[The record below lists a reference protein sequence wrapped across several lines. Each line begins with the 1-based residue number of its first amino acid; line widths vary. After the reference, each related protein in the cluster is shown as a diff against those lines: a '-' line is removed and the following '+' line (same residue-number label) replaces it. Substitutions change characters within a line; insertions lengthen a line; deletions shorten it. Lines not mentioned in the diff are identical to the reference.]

1 MKILLV
7 GATGTLGRQIAKQ
20 AIEDGH
26 EVRCFV
32 RNPRKASFL
41 QEWGCELTKGNLLNS
56 SDIEYALQDIEVVID
71 AATSKPDDP
80 KSIYEI
86 DWDGKVNLFNACESL
101 SIKRVIFLSILLTEK
116 FRIFREK
123 ELCLIFFRFNRIWRF
138 RSTRDKT
145 NWEIK

>member
-41 QEWGCELTKGNLLNS
+41 QEWGCELTKGNLL
-56 SDIEYALQDIEVVID
+56 ITEEIRYALQGIESVID
-71 AATSKPDDP
+71 VQSIDTGNTRRDRHLRSPDFFDVQNHP
-80 KSIYEI
+80 KI
-86 DWDGKVNLFNACESL
+86 L
-101 SIKRVIFLSILLTEK
+101 S
-116 FRIFREK
+116 
-123 ELCLIFFRFNRIWRF
+123 
-138 RSTRDKT
+138 
-145 NWEIK
+145 

>member
-20 AIEDGH
+20 AIEEGH

-56 SDIEYALQDIEVVID
+56 SDIEYACLLY
-71 AATSKPDDP
+71 TSPSPRD
-80 KSIYEI
+80 
-86 DWDGKVNLFNACESL
+86 
-101 SIKRVIFLSILLTEK
+101 RT
-116 FRIFREK
+116 
-123 ELCLIFFRFNRIWRF
+123 
-138 RSTRDKT
+138 RSRMPSSA
-145 NWEIK
+145 